1 MHDRLSVVID
11 NLIALLHLLNDALG
25 CGVIARRLATEVET
39 AYLTVAQSHGEVGV
53 AVVRHV
59 LLHTELGSTEILL
72 LLGDAV
78 VDAAHLSSEIAI
90 YIVQIHTEAYA
101 WILLI
106 SLLVEIELGALLHDE
121 RLLPEIIH
129 ILGVVAAK
137 LSVDGLVELRQPLA
151 VYVLLVVLQEGS
163 EHFLIERHIPFCR
176 VIFKLMIL
184 LLLVLLWTLHLH
196 VGLEL
201 DGTGRELDIASSCE
215 RFSEIGPGVF
225 HVCALLVELGELV
238 EIHLVGE
245 VVCSFGCILPSTE
258 TSLVFT
264 LQVDDAD
271 RVDALVHTDS
281 ILPVV
286 GALGVLAVILDAHS
300 LVGTHVLLH
309 YFLLDAAYLGTRSIF
324 CVTHH
329 LDAIAG
335 EVSFGTTRITHGH
348 RIVAILVTL
357 ERNLSPTLRMIRH
370 IVLAVGS
377 RPIGLRVSIDAE
389 YREVAGLARP
399 HPVVCIATKLTH

>member
-11 NLIALLHLLNDALG
+11 NLIALLHLLYDALG
-25 CGVIARRLATEVET
+25 CGVITRWLATEVET
-39 AYLTVAQSHGEVGV
+39 AYLTIAQSHGEVGV

-59 LLHTELGSTEILL
+59 FLHTELGSTEILL

-137 LSVDGLVELRQPLA
+137 LSIDGLVELRQPLGI
-151 VYVLLVVLQEGS
+151 YVLLVVLQEGS
-163 EHFLIERHIPFCR
+163 EHLLIERHIPFCR

-184 LLLVLLWTLHLH
+184 LLLVLLWTLYLH
-196 VGLEL
+196 IGLEL
-201 DGTGRELDIASSCE
+201 DGTGRELDVASSGE
-215 RFSEIGPGVF
+215 RFREVGPGVF

-238 EIHLVGE
+238 EIYLVGKI
-245 VVCSFGCILPSTE
+245 VGCLGCILPSTE
-258 TSLVFT
+258 TGFVLT
-264 LQVDDAD
+264 LQIHDAD
-271 RVDALVHTDS
+271 RVDTLVHTDG

-286 GALGVLAVILDAHS
+286 GRAGVLAVVLDAYC

-309 YFLLDAAYLGTRSIF
+309 HLLLYATNLGTR
-324 CVTHH
+324 
-329 LDAIAG
+329 
-335 EVSFGTTRITHGH
+335 RI
-348 RIVAILVTL
+348 L
-357 ERNLSPTLRMIRH
+357 
-370 IVLAVGS
+370 
-377 RPIGLRVSIDAE
+377 
-389 YREVAGLARP
+389 
-399 HPVVCIATKLTH
+399 CIAHGLDSVA

>member
-225 HVCALLVELGELV
+225 HVCALLVELGEFV
-238 EIHLVGE
+238 EIYLVGE
-245 VVCSFGCILPSTE
+245 VVGCLGCILPSTE
-258 TSLVFT
+258 TGFVLT
-264 LQVDDAD
+264 LQIHDAD
-271 RVDALVHTDS
+271 RVDTLVHTDGV
-281 ILPVV
+281 LPVV

-309 YFLLDAAYLGTRSIF
+309 HLLLYATNLGTRCILSIA
-324 CVTHH
+324 HG
-329 LDAIAG
+329 LD
-335 EVSFGTTRITHGH
+335 S
-348 RIVAILVTL
+348 VA
-357 ERNLSPTLRMIRH
+357 
-370 IVLAVGS
+370 
-377 RPIGLRVSIDAE
+377 
-389 YREVAGLARP
+389 
-399 HPVVCIATKLTH
+399 

>member
-11 NLIALLHLLNDALG
+11 ELIALLHLLNDALG
-25 CGVIARRLATEVET
+25 CSVITRWLATEVET

-72 LLGDAV
+72 LLGDAI
-78 VDAAHLSSEIAI
+78 VDAAHLSSEICK

-184 LLLVLLWTLHLH
+184 LLLVLLRTLHLH

-201 DGTGRELDIASSCE
+201 DGTGRELDVASSCE
-215 RFSEIGPGVF
+215 RFSEVGPGVL

-238 EIHLVGE
+238 EIYLVGKI
-245 VVCSFGCILPSTE
+245 VGCFGCILPSTE
-258 TSLVFT
+258 TGFVLT
-264 LQVDDAD
+264 LQINDAD
-271 RVDALVHTDS
+271 RVDTLVHTDG

-309 YFLLDAAYLGTRSIF
+309 HLLLYATNLGTRRILSIA
-324 CVTHH
+324 HG
-329 LDAIAG
+329 LD
-335 EVSFGTTRITHGH
+335 S
-348 RIVAILVTL
+348 VA
-357 ERNLSPTLRMIRH
+357 
-370 IVLAVGS
+370 
-377 RPIGLRVSIDAE
+377 
-389 YREVAGLARP
+389 
-399 HPVVCIATKLTH
+399 